1 MNHNQT
7 VRPLLFAMLASLS
20 GASQAVSFTHN
31 DITLDIN
38 GTINGFYVNREAQ
51 SINRATGAS
60 TTTNNSELTN
70 GLLPGWINFVA
81 TTQANGQDIKA
92 HFSFAPGINN
102 NSQTVGLPIGNNAG
116 GAGTTNPYSQ
126 IDTRNVYFQ
135 FGNSSWGTL
144 KFGRDIGLFGQN
156 IILSDMTLI
165 GVGGTSNAGIPYN
178 TTFGM
183 IGHGYMYTGFQP
195 QITYTTPNLNGL
207 QAAIGIFQPSK
218 FAGDETKAPGIQGMA
233 SYDWKGSSASG
244 KLWTGFV
251 SQTTSCSVSPC
262 STSSFSAN
270 GFELGAKAGFGNFE
284 AVAYAFTGS
293 GLGLSTVG
301 MIGHGYMYTGFQP
314 QITYTT
320 PNYSGLQASVGIFQP
335 SKFAGDETETPGVQ
349 GMASYDWKGSSA
361 SGKLWTG
368 FVSQTTSCSVSP
380 CATSSF
386 SANGFE
392 LGAKAGFGNFEAVA
406 YVFTG
411 SGLGLSTV
419 GAQFYGGS
427 NGAGNK
433 TDSEGY
439 FLQGTYKFGDTKVGL
454 NYGENKDK
462 NGYALTGASSMDNI
476 KNRAYTLGVYH
487 SLNKYI
493 TLVGEFNDE
502 KVTNVSDTNYDNK
515 NRTLSFGGLIFF

>member
-1 MNHNQT
+1 MKQRQT

-31 DITLDIN
+31 DVTLDIN

-51 SINRATGAS
+51 SINRANGAS

-102 NSQTVGLPIGNNAG
+102 NSQVVGLPIGNNAG

-135 FGNSSWGTL
+135 FGNNDWGTL
-144 KFGRDIGLFGQN
+144 KFGRDIGLFGQH
-156 IILSDMTLI
+156 IILSDMTLL

-195 QITYTTPNLNGL
+195 QITYTTPNYSGF
-207 QAAIGIFQPSK
+207 QASVGIFQPSS
-218 FAGDETKAPGIQGMA
+218 FAGDETKAPGFQGIA
-233 SYDWKGSSASG
+233 TYDWKASAASG
-244 KLWTGFV
+244 KVWGGAVTQ
-251 SQTTSCSVSPC
+251 STSCSNDPC
-262 STSSFSAN
+262 SIKSFTAT
-270 GFELGAKAGFGNFE
+270 GYELGAKAGYGNFE
-284 AVAYAFTGS
+284 AVAYAFG
-293 GLGLSTVG
+293 
-301 MIGHGYMYTGFQP
+301 
-314 QITYTT
+314 
-320 PNYSGLQASVGIFQP
+320 
-335 SKFAGDETETPGVQ
+335 
-349 GMASYDWKGSSA
+349 
-361 SGKLWTG
+361 
-368 FVSQTTSCSVSP
+368 
-380 CATSSF
+380 
-386 SANGFE
+386 
-392 LGAKAGFGNFEAVA
+392 
-406 YVFTG
+406 G

-419 GAQFYGGS
+419 GAQFFGGS

-433 TDSEGY
+433 TDSQGY
-439 FLQGTYKFGDTKVGL
+439 FLQGTYKFGATKVGL
-454 NYGENKDK
+454 NYGQNKDK
-462 NGYALTGASSMDNI
+462 NGFVLSGASPMDSITN
-476 KNRAYTLGVYH
+476 KAYTLGVYH

-493 TLVGEFNDE
+493 TLVGELNEE
-502 KVTNVSDTNYDNK
+502 KITNVTDSNFDNK